1 MKQDSIFG
9 DLYFQV
15 TWKGKYEYVLFQQAC
30 VVELSVEGNEDEE
43 IAETQRQAFINF
55 NESKGILTNQ
65 SEMAQL
71 VKLQSIYL
79 PLEEDRVVILLL
91 DTKWD
96 EEEGIGIKIVNEK
109 VDFLGTQCE
118 IL

>member
-65 SEMAQL
+65 IENMIYRSE
-71 VKLQSIYL
+71 
-79 PLEEDRVVILLL
+79 ERRVG
-91 DTKWD
+91 KECRSRWSPYH
-96 EEEGIGIKIVNEK
+96 
-109 VDFLGTQCE
+109 
-118 IL
+118 

>member
-55 NESKGILTNQ
+55 NESKGILANQ
-65 SEMAQL
+65 IENMIYDYYQSQCQEYRKCLRNRQIFMHQSFIIK
-71 VKLQSIYL
+71 VK
-79 PLEEDRVVILLL
+79 
-91 DTKWD
+91 WH
-96 EEEGIGIKIVNEK
+96 N
-109 VDFLGTQCE
+109 
-118 IL
+118 

>member
-43 IAETQRQAFINF
+43 IAHIHIFP
-55 NESKGILTNQ
+55 SK
-65 SEMAQL
+65 
-71 VKLQSIYL
+71 
-79 PLEEDRVVILLL
+79 
-91 DTKWD
+91 
-96 EEEGIGIKIVNEK
+96 
-109 VDFLGTQCE
+109 
-118 IL
+118 